1 MLKYSCKYLTI
12 YSLCRWQTFFLKNLG
27 SIIKPLYTI
36 PLFLLFS
43 GLQPNLSKCEVAG
56 IRLLKGVKVFGVRCI
71 NLLKMQKKNTINFF
85 SYNKNVELENFK
97 KTIIG
102 IDKALRMR
110 RQRNLTSEGKIIIF
124 KTLALSKVVFL
135 TQILL
140 IPNEI
145 TTTTQRI
152 QREFLWNSSNIKIK
166 HETIYNDFQNG
177 GLENVDISSKISS
190 FQSSG

>member
-1 MLKYSCKYLTI
+1 
-12 YSLCRWQTFFLKNLG
+12 
-27 SIIKPLYTI
+27 
-36 PLFLLFS
+36 
-43 GLQPNLSKCEVAG
+43 
-56 IRLLKGVKVFGVRCI
+56 
-71 NLLKMQKKNTINFF
+71 
-85 SYNKNVELENFK
+85 
-97 KTIIG
+97 
-102 IDKALRMR
+102 MR
-110 RQRNLTSEGKIIIF
+110 QQRNLTSEGKIIIF

-190 FQSSG
+190 FQCSG

>member
-1 MLKYSCKYLTI
+1 
-12 YSLCRWQTFFLKNLG
+12 
-27 SIIKPLYTI
+27 
-36 PLFLLFS
+36 
-43 GLQPNLSKCEVAG
+43 
-56 IRLLKGVKVFGVRCI
+56 
-71 NLLKMQKKNTINFF
+71 MQKKNTINFF

-177 GLENVDISSKISS
+177 GLENVGISSKISS
-190 FQSSG
+190 FQCSG